1 LNILIIRFESI
12 TFRNPQSQQIIIE
25 RSFDLILFLK
35 QSKDAHKNDR
45 TVYTRITVNK
55 KTKDISL
62 MYPWSIER
70 WDIKLG
76 KAMGTKADA
85 KALTAFFGDYPI

>member
-1 LNILIIRFESI
+1 MTGQFTPELQSI
-12 TFRNPQSQQIIIE
+12 T
-25 RSFDLILFLK
+25 K
-35 QSKDAHKNDR
+35 A
-45 TVYTRITVNK
+45 
-55 KTKDISL
+55 KDISL

-85 KALTAFFGDYPI
+85 KALNAFLEIIRLKVL